1 MNEGVV
7 MPTTDKSV
15 LLPFKVHK
23 ILKMKATKAEVSM
36 KEYLIRAITKGDDA
50 NVVDTEKP

>member
-1 MNEGVV
+1 